1 MRSLSKTAV
10 HFLIDANDERL
21 LWRRGSVPCEVESL
35 TLIFGW
41 RDTMA
46 LRVNAHD
53 LQFVLQQIKIAE
65 AHTRAINN
73 GEDPGASLRT
83 LVADAGGGQQAHLL
97 PFGLRT
103 VDGTYNNLLPGQET
117 WGAADEPFTFL
128 TTRSYRNDQ
137 DGDQQPLGPPGG
149 PVVTNT
155 NFANPGSV
163 ADADPRIISNL
174 ISDQSSNNPVAV
186 MIRQK
191 LIDAGYDVPETPM
204 LDQQGNPVLDGNG
217 SPVLVYTFVNIP
229 PDAGLSAPFNSLLTI
244 FGQFF
249 DHGLD
254 LVAKG
259 GNGKVYIPL
268 QPDDPLYDAAHP
280 ERNFMVLTRQ
290 TPNADNGVTPFVDQN
305 QTYTSHASHQA
316 FLREYIRHEDKT
328 ASTGNLINGDR
339 GLPTWADIK
348 NNARDFLGITLTD
361 ADVNA
366 VPLLRTDLYG
376 NLILSAD
383 GYAQVVVGV
392 GVDGKPNTA
401 DDVVVSGTATNPVD
415 LSGAVRVGVAF
426 MNDIAHAA
434 DPYTGNGV
442 LLSADTDGA
451 LGLSEPDDP
460 VTGQR
465 LAYDNE
471 LLDEHYVTGDGR
483 GNENIALSAF
493 HNMFH
498 SEHNRTVAADKAT
511 IIATGDLDFINEWLL
526 DPVVAVP
533 VTQAEIDALT
543 WNGERLF
550 QAGRFSTEMQYQH
563 LVFEE
568 FARTV
573 QPDIDLFVF
582 EPSADINPAIFG
594 EFAHAVY
601 RLGHSMLNETIDRIN
616 PDGSADNIRLFDAFL
631 NPLEFGREDND
642 TSGNVTVNH
651 DQAGSAIVRG
661 LARQA
666 GNEVDEFVTH
676 VLRNQLVGIPL
687 DLGALNIARGR
698 DVGLPSLNETRRQF
712 FEAANQDTNLK
723 PYESWAD
730 YGLNLRHPESII
742 NFIAA
747 YGLHN
752 TITSEATI
760 EGKRAAAMEIV
771 LGGPNAPAD
780 AVDFLQSTGA
790 WANQATGLNDVDL
803 WIGGL
808 AEQQMINGGL
818 LGSTFA
824 FVFELQL
831 ENLQDGDR
839 FYYLS
844 RTQGLNLLNELE
856 NNSLT
861 DMFRANSD
869 GALDNVALPGH
880 LFTTPAHTLYVDVA
894 NQLDA
899 DPVDTNAVRNA
910 LNPLVRRSDLDND
923 GDMDKIV
930 YRGDEHVVIGGSAE
944 DDVLTSGLGDDTV
957 WGFGGNDRIE
967 TGYGVDVAE
976 GGDGD
981 DIITNAGTDIG
992 ATDFLHGGAGNDA
1005 IHGGSGLALLFG
1017 NEGNDFLV
1025 TGPDGKEAFGGEGDD
1040 FILGGDG
1047 ADVLLGNE
1055 GSDWLEGGGRFDGL
1069 AGENSEL
1076 FFNSTIVGH
1085 DIMNGGSND
1094 TDYDGESGDDIMFV
1108 NEGIQR
1114 ANGMSGFDWSISKG
1128 YNLGVEI
1135 NLGLGVF
1142 GAQEAFILR
1151 DRMDLVEGASGW
1163 KHNDT
1168 IVGRAFAVGA
1178 ADGGIVVG
1186 GVASALPGQ
1195 NSTIDSFSNALL
1207 EKNLSL
1213 INGLTELTAHKAR
1226 FDITYDGDGP
1236 GGKPPQVERAVMDTD
1251 NGEDI
1256 LLGGGG
1262 SDVLMGL
1269 AGDDIISGDQWLNV
1283 RIRINGPNGEDLGSA
1298 DGMGKKIFLNG
1309 VEQFGGKTLDK
1320 LIFDG
1325 IVNPGQLQAVREILN
1340 GGQNGDLDVAVYSDN
1355 FSINAVVRN
1364 NIDEITDGNY
1374 TITRHRD
1381 ANGNLDGSYTVAHT
1395 GFDPLTAA
1403 PPPDGTQPRSDGIDR
1418 LFGIENVR
1426 FANGEFGLRQLLN
1439 NNPNGAPIITDQT
1452 PQENV
1457 PNLATLGTLT
1467 DPEGINIQ
1475 SVVFQWQSSVDG
1487 GLNWTNIGG
1496 AVGDVFT
1503 PVDLPGNSQ
1512 VGHLLR
1518 VQVTYTDGAGT
1529 FETTYSGGTG
1539 QVGDLWFGTSGINNL
1554 FIGTQGDDIATGVD
1568 PDVDGVG
1575 GNDLL
1580 QGNGGNDILTG
1591 LAGNDVLDGGAG
1603 VDEMT
1608 GGTGDDTYNVDES
1621 LDVIIEN
1628 AGEGTDKV
1636 FTSLEDYTL
1645 ADNLENLEYNGDPD
1659 TAFVGTGNAVDNVI
1673 IGGGA
1678 NDTLNGLDGND
1689 TLDGGL
1695 GIDTANGGAG
1705 DDIYIVR
1712 ESGDIV
1718 NELPGEGNDE
1728 VRSLAAAYTLS
1739 TNVET
1744 LRYIGTSGNFTGIGS
1759 SDVNTIIGGDGNDI
1773 LSGGGGAVSD
1783 GVADTLIGGL
1793 GDDTYDVD
1801 TLGED
1806 SMVENIGE
1814 GSDTIRTSINAY
1826 TLQNG
1831 VSIENLTFDGVG
1843 DFVGTGNDD
1852 VNVITA
1858 NGGNDTLDGGLG
1870 ADTIVGGG
1878 GNDTYLVDQNG
1889 DAITETAAGGND
1901 TVNASANAYTL
1912 SANIETLNFTGTGD
1926 FAGTGNA
1933 QANTINGGTGND
1945 TLDGGAGIDTLAGG
1959 SGNDTYVVDLATDVV
1974 VEAAAS
1980 GSDTIRTALAAYS
1993 LNTVGNA
2000 NVENL
2005 TFTGATAFNGT
2016 GNALDNVIIGGALND
2031 TLNGG
2036 IGSDTLD
2043 GGAGTDTMVGGI
2055 GDDTFIIRESTDI
2068 VTEAAAG
2075 GTADQVLVHA
2085 ATYTMAGNV
2094 ENLTFVGT
2102 GGFNG
2107 TGNAANNRMTGGA
2120 GNDTLNGG
2128 GGADTLI
2135 GLGGNNFFTGAGGVD
2150 TVSYAA
2156 AAGSVTA
2163 SLVAGVGATTNG
2175 SGGQDSFATI
2185 ENLIGSN
2192 QADNLTGDG
2201 AANRLEGGQGGD
2213 TILGAA
2219 GVDIILGGDGADNI
2233 NAGANVAN
2241 TTETVDAGGDNDTIN
2256 QLSTDGRDFIDGG
2269 TGLDTYRLAGVA
2281 AAEAFTIYT
2290 RAAALAVLPAIPG
2303 IATLNAATEII
2314 VTRTVAGVTTIISE
2328 LDNVEEIVI
2337 NNTLDVSANDGN
2349 GTPNGG
2355 PVGTDT
2361 VTIVGDFT
2369 QTSLDYSTITIDGSE
2384 GNDVVDISQLTSAH
2398 RIVFRQNGGNDVF
2411 VGEIRPQDVVE
2422 TSDGSTATGTAPTI
2436 APDASASTTV
2446 ASANAPTSGN
2456 DLLVATSDD
2465 DFIVRAGGGD
2475 DIVRGARGDDEL
2487 RGGSGDDELFGNA
2500 GDDELKGGS
2509 GDDLLNGGAGDD
2521 ELTGG
2526 TGDDIFVFGTGDK
2539 VTDFKA
2545 GTDKIDLSAMGITAT
2560 DFAAKVQLVNKG
2572 GDTIVKIGNA
2582 EMRLDD
2588 VSPKDLKADSF
2599 TFAESSSAAS
2609 AKTSALVIDDDEA
2622 GFLVDMGQYGSF
2634 RMDPALFEQLAPLS
2648 GSFSG
2653 FGQQGQRA
2661 KYVEEKLAFDVIDDD
2676 FRLDFDHVNWGWQ
2689 FLP

>member
-1 MRSLSKTAV
+1 
-10 HFLIDANDERL
+10 
-21 LWRRGSVPCEVESL
+21 
-35 TLIFGW
+35 
-41 RDTMA
+41 MA
-46 LRVNAHD
+46 FRVNTHD

-73 GEDPGASLRT
+73 GEDPGTAIRT

-97 PFGLRT
+97 PYGLRT
-103 VDGTYNNLLPGQET
+103 VDGTYNNLLPGRET
-117 WGAADEPFTFL
+117 WGAADEPFPFL
-128 TTRSYRNDQ
+128 TARSYRNDQ

-155 NFANPGSV
+155 NYGANGSV
-163 ADADPRIISNL
+163 ADADPRLISNL
-174 ISDQSSNNPVAV
+174 IADQSSNNPVAV
-186 MIRQK
+186 MVRQK
-191 LIDAGYDVPETPM
+191 LIDAGYEVPETPM
-204 LDQQGNPVLDGNG
+204 LDQQGNPVLDGLGN
-217 SPVLVYTFVNIP
+217 PVMVYTFTNIP

-268 QPDDPLYDAAHP
+268 QPDDPLYDPAHP

-290 TPNADNGVTPFVDQN
+290 TPDADNGVTPFVDQN
-305 QTYTSHASHQA
+305 QTYTSHSSHQA
-316 FLREYIRHEDKT
+316 FLREYIRHDNKT
-328 ASTGNLINGDR
+328 TSTGDLLDGDR

-348 NNARDFLGITLTD
+348 NNAREFLGINLTD
-361 ADVNA
+361 ADVDR

-383 GYAQVVVGV
+383 GYAQVVVGL
-392 GVDGKPNTA
+392 GIDGKPNTA
-401 DDVVVSGTATNPVD
+401 DDDVISGTATNPVS
-415 LSGAVRVGVAF
+415 LAGAVRVGVAF
-426 MNDIAHAA
+426 INDIAHEA
-434 DPYTGNGV
+434 DPYNSSGI
-442 LLSADTDGA
+442 LLPEDNDSA
-451 LGLSEPDDP
+451 LGQSQPTDP

-465 LAYDNE
+465 IAYDNE
-471 LLDEHYVTGDGR
+471 LLNEHYITGDGR
-483 GNENIALSAF
+483 GNENIALSAV

-498 SEHNRTVAADKAT
+498 SEHNRIVEANKAT
-511 IIATGDLDFINEWLL
+511 IIASGDLDFLNEWLL
-526 DPVVAVP
+526 DPVVAIP

-573 QPDIDLFVF
+573 QPDIDIFVF

-601 RLGHSMLNETIDRIN
+601 RLGHSMLNEDIPMVL
-616 PDGSADNIRLFDAFL
+616 PDGSQTSMRLFDAFL
-631 NPLEFGREDND
+631 NPLAYGEETGN
-642 TSGNVTVNH
+642 TSGDVTINH
-651 DQAGSAIVRG
+651 DQAGAAILRG

-687 DLGALNIARGR
+687 DLAALNIARGR
-698 DVGLPSLNETRRQF
+698 DVGLPSLNEARRQF

-747 YGLHN
+747 YGTHS
-752 TITSEATI
+752 TITAEDTV
-760 EGKRAAAMEIV
+760 EGKRAAAMAIV
-771 LGGPNAPAD
+771 LGGPGAPID
-780 AVDFLQSTGA
+780 ATDFLQSTGA
-790 WANQATGLNDVDL
+790 WANQETGLNDVDL
-803 WIGGL
+803 WMGGL

-856 NNSLT
+856 NNSLGS
-861 DMFRANSD
+861 MFRANAD

-880 LFTTPAHTLYVDVA
+880 IFTTPAHTLYVDVA
-894 NQLDA
+894 NQLDP

-910 LNPLVRRSDLDND
+910 LNPMVKRTDLDGD

-930 YRGDEHVVIGGSAE
+930 YRGDEHIVIGGSSEA
-944 DDVLTSGLGDDTV
+944 DYLQSGLGDDTV

-967 TGYGVDVAE
+967 TGYGVDVAH

-992 ATDFLHGGAGNDA
+992 ATDFLHGEKGNDA

-1047 ADVLLGNE
+1047 GDVLLGNE

-1114 ANGMSGFDWSISKG
+1114 ANGMAGFDWSISKD
-1128 YNLGVEI
+1128 YNLGI
-1135 NLGLGVF
+1135 QITLGLPIING
-1142 GAQEAFILR
+1142 QEAFILR

-1163 KHNDT
+1163 KYNDT
-1168 IVGRAFAVGA
+1168 IIGRAFALGA
-1178 ADGGIVVG
+1178 GARPDG
-1186 GVASALPGQ
+1186 GVASAIPGQ
-1195 NSTIDSFSNALL
+1195 YSTIESFSNALL

-1213 INGLTELTAHKAR
+1213 ISGLTELTAHKAR

-1236 GGKPPQVERAVMDTD
+1236 GGKPAEVLRAVMDTD
-1251 NGEDI
+1251 NGDDI

-1262 SDVLMGL
+1262 SDILMGL

-1298 DGMGKKIFLNG
+1298 DGMGKKVFLNG
-1309 VEQFGGKTLDK
+1309 VEQFGGRTLDK

-1325 IVNPGQLQAVREILN
+1325 VINPGQLQAVREILN
-1340 GGQNGDLDVAVYSDN
+1340 GRQNGDLDVAVFTDN
-1355 FSINAVVRN
+1355 FDINAVTRN
-1364 NIDEITDGNY
+1364 NVDEITDGNY

-1395 GFDPLTAA
+1395 GFNPLTA
-1403 PPPDGTQPRSDGIDR
+1403 PPAPDGGQPRSDGIDR

-1426 FANGEFGLRQLLN
+1426 FFNGEFSLRQLLN

-1457 PNLATLGTLT
+1457 LNLATLGTLS
-1467 DPEGINIQ
+1467 DPEGIDIQ
-1475 SVVFQWQSSVDG
+1475 SVVFQWQESADG

-1503 PVDLPGNSQ
+1503 PVDLPGFSQ

-1529 FETTYSGGTG
+1529 FETTFSGGTG

-1568 PDVDGVG
+1568 PDVNGVG

-1580 QGNGGNDILTG
+1580 QGNGGNDILAG
-1591 LAGNDVLDGGAG
+1591 LAGNDVLDGGSG
-1603 VDEMT
+1603 VDEMS
-1608 GGTGDDTYNVDES
+1608 GGVGDDTYGVDDE

-1636 FTSLEDYTL
+1636 FTSLEEFTL
-1645 ADNLENLEYNGDPD
+1645 ADHFENLEYNGDPG
-1659 TAFVGTGNAVDNVI
+1659 TAFIGTGNAVDNVI
-1673 IGGGA
+1673 VGGGA

-1695 GIDTANGGAG
+1695 GIDTANGGVG

-1712 ESGDIV
+1712 ETGDVV

-1739 TNVET
+1739 ANVET
-1744 LRYIGTSGNFTGIGS
+1744 LRYVGATGNFMGTGN

-1783 GVADTLIGGL
+1783 GVTDTLIGGL

-1806 SMVENIGE
+1806 LMVENIGE
-1814 GSDTIRTSINAY
+1814 GSDTIRTSLNTYA
-1826 TLQNG
+1826 LQNG

-1843 DFVGTGNDD
+1843 DFVGTGSDEA
-1852 VNVITA
+1852 NVITS

-1870 ADTIVGGG
+1870 TDTMIGGG
-1878 GNDTYLVDQNG
+1878 GNDTYLVDQSG

-1901 TVNASANAYTL
+1901 TVNATANAYTL

-1933 QANTINGGTGND
+1933 QANTINGSTGND
-1945 TLDGGAGIDTLAGG
+1945 TLDGAGGIDTMAGG
-1959 SGNDTYVVDLATDVV
+1959 TGDDTYVVDVATDVV

-1980 GSDTIRTALAAYS
+1980 GTDTIRTALASYS
-1993 LNTVGNA
+1993 LNTAGNA

-2016 GNALDNVIIGGALND
+2016 GNALDNVIIGGALGD

-2036 IGSDTLD
+2036 IGNDTLD

-2075 GTADQVLVHA
+2075 GTADQVRVHA

-2102 GGFNG
+2102 GGFSG
-2107 TGNAANNRMTGGA
+2107 TGNAGNNTMTGGA

-2128 GGADTLI
+2128 GGNDTLI
-2135 GLGGNNFFTGAGGVD
+2135 GLAGNNAYTGAGGVD

-2156 AAGSVTA
+2156 ATGPVTA
-2163 SLVAGVGATTNG
+2163 SLVAGVGATANG
-2175 SGGQDSFATI
+2175 FGGIDSFATI

-2219 GVDIILGGDGADNI
+2219 GLDVILGGDGADNI

-2241 TTETVDAGGDNDTIN
+2241 TVETVDAGGDNDTVN

-2269 TGLDTYRLAGVA
+2269 TGLDTYRLTGVA

-2303 IATLNAATEII
+2303 IATLNAATEIV
-2314 VTRTVAGVTTIISE
+2314 VTRTVAGVTTIIAE

-2349 GTPNGG
+2349 GVPNGG
-2355 PVGTDT
+2355 SVGTDT

-2384 GNDVVDISQLTSAH
+2384 GNDLVDISQLTSAH

-2411 VGEIRPQDVVE
+2411 VGEIRPQDVIE
-2422 TSDGSTATGTAPTI
+2422 TANGSTATVTAPAVVSDT
-2436 APDASASTTV
+2436 ASSIGVATSST
-2446 ASANAPTSGN
+2446 PTSGN
-2456 DLLVATSDD
+2456 DLLVATGDD

-2526 TGDDIFVFGTGDK
+2526 TGDDVFVFGGGDK

-2545 GTDKIDLSAMGITAT
+2545 GTDKIDLSAMGVTAA
-2560 DFAAKVQLVNKG
+2560 DFATKVQLISKG

-2599 TFAESSSAAS
+2599 TFAEGSAVS
-2609 AKTSALVIDDDEA
+2609 AKASTLIIEDDVA
-2622 GFLVDMGQYGSF
+2622 AFMIDMGQYGSF
-2634 RMDPALFEQLAPLS
+2634 KLDPALIEQLAPLAGKMS
-2648 GSFSG
+2648 SFGPLS
-2653 FGQQGQRA
+2653 QHA
-2661 KYVEEKLAFDVIDDD
+2661 MIVEEKLAFDLIDDD
-2676 FRLDFDHVNWGWQ
+2676 FKFDIDHVNWGWH
-2689 FLP
+2689 FMP